1 MKINRKLLG
10 STLIVAIL
18 LSLISFPSLGMRTT
32 AAPAVQD
39 QPPKPPMTAPLVQ
52 DQTRDGELSKHIRKY
67 DVVRMDPAAAVA
79 QIKSRGRLVLKSSE
93 RDFDIQMTP
102 NDIRSSDYTAHV
114 IDSQGVRHALPR
126 TEVTTYKGQVKGSP
140 NAQVRMSL
148 TDKGLEGAIISRER
162 RLFIQPARA
171 FSKEARPDDFVIY
184 DAADLEKHEGT
195 CGLELADEV
204 AAQQEATEEK
214 VQKVVDFAVSEPNQ
228 PLTTL
233 KLARIATDADGEY
246 VTAFGG
252 ASQANTQIQ
261 NILNFVDG
269 IYQVEIGVTFQ
280 IVQQNTWAD
289 QNTDPY
295 TTTNPG
301 DLLTQFRNHWNANF
315 ASGGPN
321 APVRSLAHLFT
332 GKEIDGTTIGIA
344 SFGVVCRTPTF
355 AYGLSQR
362 FPTVSNTITAQT
374 VVLTAHEIGHN
385 FAGSHTNQESDS
397 VPGDL
402 DRPCEGTIMEA
413 SVGTGA
419 SFCPFSRS
427 QITGHSVAHSS
438 CLTDLASTPPTS
450 EDCTSTALTLGV
462 TTPGSLSS
470 GDCRSPSRGVEYFAD
485 RYTFNGTAG
494 QRVAISMVNTSG
506 LDPYVFL
513 IAPDGY
519 VLSQNDDV
527 TDFETNSRIPTGPNT
542 ITLPQTGVYTVEA
555 TTFGRL
561 QTGTYTI
568 TVQNP
573 GCTLTATANVQ
584 HFGTAG
590 GNGTISVTVSGPCSN
605 NFDLDI
611 EPGSASWITPT
622 TTSGSGNVNIN
633 FSVANNPGSAGRR
646 AFILVGTA
654 PDGSGGIR
662 IPITQ
667 SGSAPDCTTTPIAFG
682 QTLNGN
688 LANGDCHSPV
698 RGNGFFADRYT
709 FTAAAGQKVA
719 VQTAAPVGN
728 PDTFLTL
735 LGPNGVVLYTDDD
748 SGGGSTTNSRIPGGD
763 KFVTLGLA
771 GTYIIEVTG
780 FDPSEVGSYTVTLT
794 ADGPPASTIQFSQ
807 ASHSVNENAGSLNIT
822 VNRSGDTSGVSTVD
836 YESSDTAG
844 ANQCS
849 VNTGAAS
856 SRCDYLRTLGT
867 LRFAAGET
875 SKTIAIP
882 IIDDVYVEGVE
893 TFTIALTNV
902 NGATLGTSTA
912 TVSITSNDATTGTN
926 PIDNAT
932 FFVREHYV
940 DFLNREPDPA
950 GLNFWVNEITSCGS
964 NAPCIEVKRINVS
977 AAFFISIEF
986 QETGYLVY
994 RTYKSAFG
1002 NLSGAPVP
1010 VVLNDFLRDTQQIG
1024 QGVQVNVGDWEA
1036 QLEANKQAYML
1047 AFVQRA
1053 DFLAAFPNS
1062 MTATAFVMQL
1072 NTRAGGVLSPGEQTA
1087 LINTLGATPSDVTK
1101 RAEVLRAVAEDS
1113 DLRAAEF
1120 NKAFVLMQY
1129 FGYLRRNPNEFPD
1142 SNFDGFNFWLGKLNQ
1157 FNGNFINAE
1166 MVKAF
1171 ITSIEYRQ
1179 RFGP

>member
-10 STLIVAIL
+10 CSLIVAII
-18 LSLISFPSLGMRTT
+18 LSLIAFPSLGIRSS
-32 AAPAVQD
+32 AAPSPAVQGQVD
-39 QPPKPPMTAPLVQ
+39 QSPKPPLTAPLVQ
-52 DQTRDGELSKHIRKY
+52 DQTRGGELSKHFRKY

-79 QIKSRGRLVLKSSE
+79 QIKNRGRLVLKSSE

-102 NDIRSSDYTAHV
+102 HDIRSADYSAQV
-114 IDSQGVRHALPR
+114 IDAQGVRHPLPR
-126 TEVTTYKGQVKGSP
+126 TEVTTYKGQVKGSA

-148 TDKGLEGAIISRER
+148 SDKGLEGAIISRER

-171 FSKEARPDDFVIY
+171 FSKEARADEFVIY
-184 DAADLEKHEGT
+184 DAADLTKHEGS
-195 CGLELADEV
+195 CGLELAEEV
-204 AAQQEATEEK
+204 AAQQESTEEK
-214 VQKVVDFAVSEPNQ
+214 VKGMVDFAVSEPNQ
-228 PLTTL
+228 PLTTM
-233 KLARIATDADGEY
+233 KLARISTDADGEY
-246 VTAFGG
+246 VAAFGG

-261 NILNFVDG
+261 NILNLVDG
-269 IYQVEIGVTFQ
+269 IYQVEIGISFQ

-295 TTTNPG
+295 TTTVAG
-301 DLLTQFRNHWNANF
+301 DLLTQFRNHWNNNF

-332 GKEIDGTTIGIA
+332 GKNLDGTTIGIA

-355 AYGLSQR
+355 SYGLSQR
-362 FPTVSNTITAQT
+362 FPTVGTGITAQT

-385 FAGSHTNQESDS
+385 FAGSHTNQESDTI
-397 VPGDL
+397 PGDL

-427 QITGHSVAHSS
+427 QISGHGFAHSS
-438 CLTDLASTPPTS
+438 CLTDVASTPPGS
-450 EDCTSTALTLGV
+450 QDCTSTALTPGV

-485 RYTFNGTAG
+485 RYTFNGVAG
-494 QRVAISMVNTSG
+494 QRVAISMVNTGG
-506 LDPYVFL
+506 LDPYLFL

-527 TDFETNSRIPTGPNT
+527 SDFDTNSRVPTGPDT
-542 ITLPQTGVYTVEA
+542 ITLPQTGVYTLEA
-555 TTFGRL
+555 TSFDRL

-573 GCTLTATANVQ
+573 GCTLNATASVQ
-584 HFGTAG
+584 HFGTGG
-590 GNGTISVTVSGPCSN
+590 GNGVLSVNVAGPCSP
-605 NFDLDI
+605 NFQLAVT
-611 EPGSASWITPT
+611 PGSASWLVT
-622 TTSGSGNVNIN
+622 TTTTGSGNVNIT
-633 FSVANNPGSAGRR
+633 FTVANNPGSAGRR
-646 AFILVGTA
+646 AFILVGTG

-667 SGSAPDCTTTPIAFG
+667 SGSAPNCTSTTIGFG

-688 LANGDCHSPV
+688 LGSGDCHSPV
-698 RGNGFFADRYT
+698 RGDGFFADRYT
-709 FTAAAGQKVA
+709 FTASAGTRVA

-735 LGPNGVVLYTDDD
+735 IGPNGVVLHTDDD
-748 SGGGSTTNSRIPGGD
+748 SGGGTTNSRIPGGD
-763 KFVTLGLA
+763 KFLTLGLV
-771 GTYIIEVTG
+771 GTYTIEVTG
-780 FDPSEVGSYTVTLT
+780 FEPSDIGAYTITLT
-794 ADGPPASTIQFSQ
+794 TDHPP
-807 ASHSVNENAGSLNIT
+807 
-822 VNRSGDTSGVSTVD
+822 
-836 YESSDTAG
+836 
-844 ANQCS
+844 
-849 VNTGAAS
+849 
-856 SRCDYLRTLGT
+856 
-867 LRFAAGET
+867 
-875 SKTIAIP
+875 
-882 IIDDVYVEGVE
+882 
-893 TFTIALTNV
+893 
-902 NGATLGTSTA
+902 
-912 TVSITSNDATTGTN
+912 GTN
-926 PIDNAT
+926 PIDDAS
-932 FFVREHYV
+932 FFVRQHYT
-940 DFLNREPDPA
+940 DFLNREPDSA
-950 GLNFWVNEITSCGS
+950 GLNFWVNEITSCGGG
-964 NAPCIEVKRINVS
+964 AACIEAKRINVS
-977 AAFFISIEF
+977 AAFFLSIEF

-1010 VVLNDFLRDTQQIG
+1010 IVLNDFLRDTQQIG
-1024 QGVQVNVGDWEA
+1024 QGVQVNVGNWQA
-1036 QLEANKQAYML
+1036 QLEANKQMYML

-1062 MTATAFVMQL
+1062 MTATDFVTQL
-1072 NTRAGGVLSPGEQTA
+1072 NTRAGGVLSQSEQTA

-1101 RAEVLRAVAEDS
+1101 RAEVLRAVAEDG
-1113 DLRAAEF
+1113 DLRTAEF

-1129 FGYLRRNPNEFPD
+1129 FGYLRRNPNDLPD

-1157 FNGNFINAE
+1157 FNGNFIDAE